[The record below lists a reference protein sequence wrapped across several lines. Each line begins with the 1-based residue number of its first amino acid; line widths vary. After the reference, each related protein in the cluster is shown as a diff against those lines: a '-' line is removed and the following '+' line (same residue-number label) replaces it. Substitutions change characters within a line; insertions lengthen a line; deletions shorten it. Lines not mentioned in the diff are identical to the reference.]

1 MRPRALLT
9 RFLIVKQGPM
19 GEALSSASAATA
31 WPRRGTA
38 AGAEAL
44 NGAPDPPESPRC
56 PAEHHRA
63 RPELRRAPLCCL
75 RSGPP
80 VSMVIGPPERIE
92 RKWSCSAL
100 AALRRQSANS
110 MAFGPPGGTTHA
122 RREAEVAGLNC
133 NGSPRRVRR
142 SSVLLVVRAVVN
154 DGLTVRETTRSVT
167 LILTLHLQSLRQTLL
182 VLLTSASRR
191 KRRGCNGR
199 MGTARM
205 LGTDREGFLWRT
217 KPGCTHWSPRT
228 QTRPTVGVQSAAVAA
243 LRGQTAWVFGEGWQ
257 SISPSP
263 FYGLAGGG
271 PALFL
276 PGFEPQAGHEAV

>member
-9 RFLIVKQGPM
+9 RFLIVKLGPM
-19 GEALSSASAATA
+19 GEALSSVSAATA

-38 AGAEAL
+38 AGAAAL

-92 RKWSCSAL
+92 RQWSCSAL

-154 DGLTVRETTRSVT
+154 DGLTISN
-167 LILTLHLQSLRQTLL
+167 
-182 VLLTSASRR
+182 TSS
-191 KRRGCNGR
+191 
-199 MGTARM
+199 
-205 LGTDREGFLWRT
+205 GFLDSQCLWEGC
-217 KPGCTHWSPRT
+217 PGNDDQNWEHLPHSSMMEMA
-228 QTRPTVGVQSAAVAA
+228 VGLAAVAWA
-243 LRGQTAWVFGEGWQ
+243 QRWSVGWD
-257 SISPSP
+257 
-263 FYGLAGGG
+263 G
-271 PALFL
+271 
-276 PGFEPQAGHEAV
+276 